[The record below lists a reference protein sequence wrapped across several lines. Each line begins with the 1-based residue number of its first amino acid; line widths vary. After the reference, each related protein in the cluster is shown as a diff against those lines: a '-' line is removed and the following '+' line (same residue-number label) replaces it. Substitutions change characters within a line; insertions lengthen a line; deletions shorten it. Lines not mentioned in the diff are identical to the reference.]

1 MFHATLIENRVQPY
15 QFTHREFPTR
25 SSPFRPLILSP
36 FLSRDVGAH
45 GESLCG
51 VRRAIFSQPLTIDP
65 SRTGMGC
72 RSLQVHEWL
81 ILLDREVENVWRSRW
96 GINKILFIVT
106 RYGPFLDMP
115 VTITSELGSFTL
127 EYR

>member
-1 MFHATLIENRVQPY
+1 
-15 QFTHREFPTR
+15 
-25 SSPFRPLILSP
+25 
-36 FLSRDVGAH
+36 
-45 GESLCG
+45 
-51 VRRAIFSQPLTIDP
+51 
-65 SRTGMGC
+65 MGC